1 MIEQL
6 LTDPYAQTIRKESA
20 KCMRFCIAACKSTP
34 APQRALFI
42 MTYVK
47 LMEELER
54 RRVREEF
61 DQMNSILKEL
71 AKMTRVFDDF
81 PKEAGT
87 IFSVDDA
94 KTFITRMGQIAKMI
108 DDDKKS
114 RVDKIKKM
122 MAHVDEEDM
131 EFFKE
136 DLEKV
141 DKGKHHIM
149 EIGGFLLRN
158 MGASISDAIQGTLLP
173 LYAPVL
179 LDIAQREDYE
189 LVDTV
194 CMIADCMEHGS
205 DALYNTV
212 VGQAGPKFIELVG
225 FTGKHADGPNYD
237 II

>member
-1 MIEQL
+1 MNTNALEVKINAVQILKSLCRNLEGSIQEYVEPIAKVMIEQL

-61 DQMNSILKEL
+61 DQMNTILKEI

-81 PKEAGT
+81 PTKEVGT
-87 IFSVDDA
+87 VFSVADA
-94 KTFITRMGQIAKMI
+94 TTLVTRMGQIAKMI
-108 DDDKKS
+108 DDDKKT
-114 RVDKIKKM
+114 RKEKIKKM
-122 MAHVDEEDM
+122 AAHVDEEDM
-131 EFFKE
+131 DFFEE

-149 EIGGFLLRN
+149 EIAGFLLRN
-158 MGASISDAIQGTLLP
+158 MKASISDAI
-173 LYAPVL
+173 
-179 LDIAQREDYE
+179 
-189 LVDTV
+189 
-194 CMIADCMEHGS
+194 
-205 DALYNTV
+205 
-212 VGQAGPKFIELVG
+212 
-225 FTGKHADGPNYD
+225 
-237 II
+237 